1 MLRDDE
7 RTRGASRSADT
18 AGRYQPPRHVYRVPV
33 ALDLAPP
40 RRRNGP
46 ALAAVAGLVLI
57 AAGGYAASRTV
68 LAPDLDGQLAG
79 ADGARGDAPVTAGP
93 VIMAPPQIRPS
104 VPGAVST
111 LRGLVEGASELT
123 ANGVPIE
130 IEAGGQFRVHL
141 AQGLNAV
148 TITAT
153 DDLGRATE
161 APVQITDQ
169 PTEPEYPQ
177 TAAVHVTALDWV
189 NPVIHD
195 AIVELARAGR
205 INAVQLDIKDEAGE
219 VGYASEVAM
228 ARQAGAAAGYYDAAE
243 AIEELHSLGVRVIG
257 RIVCFLDP
265 LMSGWAWQQGR
276 SDLVVLDGAGS
287 APLANNYGAAAFS
300 NLASPEVR
308 QYQMDLAVEAAQ
320 LGFDEILYDYV
331 RRPEGDLTDMQFP
344 GLDVPAEVAVARFVA
359 DTNRLLQATETEL
372 GVSVFGISATRPLPT
387 AQDIGLLAPN
397 VDYVS
402 PMVYPSHWGSGEY
415 GVANPNAQPA
425 DIVRASLFDFE
436 RLIAGSGAAM
446 VPWLQDFSAGGIE
459 YGPNEVRAQITAAAE
474 AGGDGFLLWN
484 AGSVY
489 HGDALDAV
497 FASDAESSDA
507 GD

>member
-7 RTRGASRSADT
+7 RTRAAPRGDDLAD
-18 AGRYQPPRHVYRVPV
+18 RYRPPRHVYRVPV

-40 RRRNGP
+40 RRRRGP
-46 ALAAVAGLVLI
+46 VLAVAALVALL
-57 AAGGYAASRTV
+57 AAGGYLATRTV
-68 LAPDLDGQLAG
+68 LQPDLEGLVAGSDDAGDGEGLT
-79 ADGARGDAPVTAGP
+79 GAR
-93 VIMAPPQIRPS
+93 IMAPPEIRPS
-104 VPGAVST
+104 VPGFVST
-111 LRGLVEGASELT
+111 LRGLVDGATSLT

-130 IEAGGQFRVHL
+130 IEPGGQFRVHL
-141 AQGLNAV
+141 AQGLTGLTLA
-148 TITAT
+148 AT
-153 DDLGRATE
+153 DELGRVEETA
-161 APVQITDQ
+161 VRVTDQ
-169 PTEPEYPQ
+169 PTAPAYPH
-177 TAAVHVTALDWV
+177 TVAVHVSALDWV

-195 AIVELARAGR
+195 TIVELARSGR

-228 ARQAGAAAGYYDAAE
+228 ARQVGAATGYYDAAD
-243 AIEELHSLGVRVIG
+243 ALAELHELGVRVIG

-276 SDLVVLDGAGS
+276 SDLVVLNGAGTS
-287 APLANNYGAAAFS
+287 PLDNNYGAAAFS

-308 QYQMDLAVEAAQ
+308 QYQIDLAVEAAQ

-331 RRPEGDLTDMQFP
+331 RRPEGDLNDMQFP

-359 DTNRLLQATETEL
+359 ETKARLEPTETEL

-402 PMVYPSHWGSGEY
+402 PMVYPSHWGAGEY
-415 GVANPNAQPA
+415 GVAHPNAQPA
-425 DIVRASLFDFE
+425 DIVRASLVDFE

-459 YGPNEVRAQITAAAE
+459 YGPNEVRAQTTAAAE
-474 AGGDGFLLWN
+474 VGSEGFLLWN

-489 HGDALDAV
+489 HGEALDPV
-497 FASDAESSDA
+497 FTNTAASPGRDD
-507 GD
+507 